1 MFVNFFIKRPIFASV
16 IAIVITLAGAICVPL
31 LPVAQ
36 FPPITPP
43 TVQVSA
49 NYIGA
54 SAEVVEETVTTPIEQ
69 EVNGVDGMIYMSST
83 SGSDGSMVLT
93 VTFDIGYDLDI
104 AALDVQNR
112 VQIAESK
119 LPAEVLRTGVKTR
132 KRSPNLTLVVNL
144 LSPKGTYD
152 QLFLSNYADIH
163 IKDALKRV
171 PGVGDVTIF
180 GARDYSMRIWLDPDK
195 LAGLGLAATDVAQ
208 AIRRQNIQVP
218 AGQIGEPPA
227 PSGQE
232 FQYPIIT
239 LGRLADVAQFEDI
252 IIRTRPDGSIL
263 RVKDVARVELGAQS
277 YTTFG
282 RLNSIDTIPVGIF
295 QLPGA
300 NSVEIAD
307 RVRAEMDRLS
317 RNFPK
322 DVEYK
327 IIYDTTRFVKES
339 IKEVVITLLFTMVL
353 VFLVVFI
360 FLQDWRVT
368 MIPGVTIPVS
378 LIGTFILLR
387 VLGFS
392 INTLTLFGLVLAVGL
407 VVDDA
412 IVVVENISRYIE
424 EKGMGARE
432 AAFAAMGEII
442 GPIIATTLV
451 LFAVFVPVAFIPGTS
466 GQLYR
471 QFALTIAAAVG
482 ISTINALTL
491 SPALSAILLRP
502 DTKQRGWFFR
512 LYNRGYDWF
521 ARFYHSLTRILI
533 RGRVWVIGLFLLFVA
548 FTYVMFQVV
557 PTSFLPQE
565 DRGYF
570 IVTQVGPEGS
580 SLERTGQV
588 LDRVSQIVRQTP
600 GVADVMAVAG
610 YNLLTGTSAP
620 NWAVAWVVL
629 KPWSERR
636 TAETRVDNIIG
647 KVQGELAGIQE
658 AFVAAFIPPAI
669 PGLGSLGGFEFQL
682 EDQGGK
688 GLEALA
694 EVTQELVAKGNQQP
708 ELLGL
713 FSSFRIDMPQLYVDL
728 DRTKTR
734 NLGLTLTDV
743 FDTLQTYLGSLYV
756 NDFNKFG
763 RVYRVY
769 LQAEQSQRATPE
781 DINLLYVRKPTGEM
795 VPLST
800 LVTMRREVG
809 PQAIT
814 HFNLFRSAQIN
825 GMATLG
831 YSSREAIDAM
841 KRLAAA
847 VLPEGL
853 GYAWSGTAYQE
864 LKTGGQTAI
873 ILALSL
879 VFVFLFLAAQ
889 YESWVL
895 PLMIMLA
902 VPLAMLGALNALWLR
917 GIAND
922 VYCQIGLVMLVGLA
936 SKNSILIVEF
946 ARRRREA
953 GLSITEAAMDAARVR
968 LRPVLMTAFTFILGV
983 MPMVIATGAGA
994 ASRNSL
1000 GTTVFGGMLVA
1011 TMLSLGLVPVL
1022 FVVLEGLRERVLRYR
1037 GKSLPAAAGEDQGD
1051 SDQQPPSGED

>member
-16 IAIVITLAGAICVPL
+16 IAIVITLAGAICLFL

-54 SAEVVEETVTTPIEQ
+54 NAEVVEQTVTTPIEQ
-69 EVNGVDGMIYMSST
+69 KVNGVNGMLYMSST
-83 SGSDGSMVLT
+83 SASDGTMNLT

-112 VQIAESK
+112 VQIAEAK
-119 LPAEVLRTGVKTR
+119 LPPEVTRTGVKTT

-144 LSPKGTYD
+144 ISPEGKYD
-152 QLFLSNYADIH
+152 QLFLSNYADIY
-163 IKDALKRV
+163 IRDTLKRV
-171 PGVGDVTIF
+171 PGVGEVTVF
-180 GARDYSMRIWLDPDK
+180 GSRDYSMRIWLDPVK
-195 LAGLGLAATDVAQ
+195 LAGLRLAANDVAE
-208 AIRRQNIQVP
+208 AVRGQNLQVA

-227 PSGQE
+227 PPSQE
-232 FQYPIIT
+232 LQYPIVT
-239 LGRLADVAQFEDI
+239 LGRLEDVSQFEDI
-252 IIRTRPDGSIL
+252 IIRTRPDGSVL
-263 RVKDVARVELGAQS
+263 RLKDVARVELGAQS
-277 YTTFG
+277 YNSFG
-282 RLNSIDTIPVGIF
+282 RLNSIQTIPIGIF

-300 NSVEIAD
+300 NSVELAD
-307 RVRAEMDRLS
+307 RVRVAMDRLAQS
-317 RNFPK
+317 FPPGI
-322 DVEYK
+322 EYK
-327 IIYDTTRFVKES
+327 IIYDTTLFVKES
-339 IKEVVITLLFTMVL
+339 IKEVIITLFFTMAL
-353 VFLVVFI
+353 VFLVAFI

-368 MIPGVTIPVS
+368 LIPGVTIPVS
-378 LIGTFILLR
+378 LVGTFILLKS
-387 VLGFS
+387 LGFS
-392 INTLTLFGLVLAVGL
+392 INTLTLFGLILAVGL

-424 EKGMGARE
+424 EKGMSPRQ
-432 AAFAAMGEII
+432 AASAAMGEII

-451 LFAVFVPVAFIPGTS
+451 LFAVFIPVAFFPGTS

-471 QFALTIAAAVG
+471 QFALTIAGAVG

-491 SPALSAILLRP
+491 SPALSSLLLRSGE
-502 DTKQRGWFFR
+502 KKHGWFFR
-512 LYNRGYDWF
+512 LYNRGYEWF
-521 ARFYHSLTRILI
+521 ARSYHRWIEFLIL
-533 RGRVWVIGLFLLFVA
+533 RWRWVMVLFLVLLA
-548 FTYVMFQVV
+548 CTLIMFQVV
-557 PTSFLPQE
+557 ATAFLPQE

-570 IVTQVGPEGS
+570 LVTQVGPEGT
-580 SLERTGQV
+580 SLQRTGQV
-588 LDRVSQIVRQTP
+588 LDRVSDILQNTP
-600 GVADVMAVAG
+600 GVGNVMAVAG
-610 YNLLTGTSAP
+610 YNLLTGTGAP

-636 TAETRVDNIIG
+636 SAEMSLEAILDKVNQQFTAI
-647 KVQGELAGIQE
+647 QGAY
-658 AFVAAFIPPAI
+658 VAAFIPPSI
-669 PGLGSLGGFEFQL
+669 PGLGTLGGFQFELQ
-682 EDQGGK
+682 DRSNK

-694 EVTQELVAKGNQQP
+694 QVTQEVIQQGNQQP
-708 ELLGL
+708 GLTGL
-713 FSSFRIDMPQLYVDL
+713 FSSFRIDMPQLFVDL
-728 DRTKTR
+728 DRTKTQT
-734 NLGLTLTDV
+734 LGLSLPEV

-769 LQAEQSQRATPE
+769 LQAEKSQRANPE
-781 DINLLYVRKPTGEM
+781 DIDLLYVRKKSGEM

-800 LVTMRREVG
+800 LVQVRRQVG

-825 GMATLG
+825 GMAAPG
-831 YSSREAIDAM
+831 FSSGEGIEAM
-841 KRLAAA
+841 TKLAAE
-847 VLPEGL
+847 VLPEGM
-853 GYAWSGTAYQE
+853 GYEWSGTAYQE
-864 LKTGGQTAI
+864 LKTGGQAPI

-879 VFVFLFLAAQ
+879 IFVFLFLAAQ
-889 YESWVL
+889 YESWVM

-902 VPLAMLGALNALWLR
+902 VPLAMLGALSTLWLR

-946 ARRRREA
+946 ARQRRKA
-953 GLSITEAAMDAARVR
+953 GLAIVEAAVEAARVR

-983 MPMVIATGAGA
+983 IPMVIATGAGA

-1000 GTTVFGGMLVA
+1000 GTTVFGGMLIA
-1011 TMLSLGLVPVL
+1011 TLLSLGLVPVL
-1022 FVVLEGLRERVLRYR
+1022 FVVLERLRERILRYR
-1037 GKSLPAAAGEDQGD
+1037 GKSQD
-1051 SDQQPPSGED
+1051 SP

>member
-1 MFVNFFIKRPIFASV
+1 MFVKFFIDRPIFASV
-16 IAIVITLAGAICVPL
+16 IAIVITLAGGICVFL

-54 SAEVVEETVTTPIEQ
+54 SAKVVEETVTTPIEQ

-83 SGSDGSMVLT
+83 SASDGTMNLT
-93 VTFDIGYDLDI
+93 VTFEIGHDLDI

-112 VQIAESK
+112 VQIAEAK
-119 LPAEVLRTGVKTR
+119 LPPEVLRTGVKTR

-144 LSPKGTYD
+144 LSPQGTYD
-152 QLFLSNYADIH
+152 QLFLSNYADIY
-163 IKDALKRV
+163 IKDTLKRV

-195 LAGLGLAATDVAQ
+195 LAGVGLAATEVAQ
-208 AIRRQNIQVP
+208 AIRRQNLQVP

-239 LGRLADVAQFEDI
+239 QGRLADVSQFEDI

-277 YTTFG
+277 YNSFG
-282 RLNSIDTIPVGIF
+282 RLNSIDTIPIGIF

-300 NSVEIAD
+300 NSVEVAD
-307 RVRAEMDRLS
+307 RVRAEMDRLG
-317 RNFPK
+317 RNFPQ

-339 IKEVVITLLFTMVL
+339 IQEVILTLFFTMAL
-353 VFLVVFI
+353 VFLVTFI

-378 LIGTFILLR
+378 LVGTFILLR
-387 VLGFS
+387 TLGFS

-412 IVVVENISRYIE
+412 IVVVENTTRYME
-424 EKGMGARE
+424 EKGLGARQ
-432 AAFAAMGEII
+432 AAYQAMGEII

-451 LFAVFVPVAFIPGTS
+451 LFAVFVPVAFLPGTS

-491 SPALSAILLRP
+491 SPALCALLLRP
-502 DTKQRGWFFR
+502 GEKQHGWFFR
-512 LYNRGYDWF
+512 LYNQGYDWF
-521 ARFYHSLTRILI
+521 ARTYHRLTKTLI
-533 RGRVWVIGLFLLFVA
+533 QYRVWVIGIFLLLVA
-548 FTYVMFQVV
+548 FTYVMFLVV

-580 SLERTGQV
+580 SLERTSQV
-588 LDRVSQIVRQTP
+588 LDRVSQILRGTP
-600 GVADVMAVAG
+600 GVENVMAVAG
-610 YNLLTGTSAP
+610 YNLLTGTGAP

-636 TAETRVDNIIG
+636 SAETNLENILG
-647 KVQGELAGIQE
+647 SVQGKFAGIQE
-658 AFVAAFIPPAI
+658 AYVAAFIPPAI

-682 EDQGGK
+682 QDQGGK
-688 GLEALA
+688 GLESLA
-694 EVTQELVAKGNQQP
+694 EATQEMIAAGNQRPQ
-708 ELLGL
+708 LQGL

-734 NLGLTLTDV
+734 NLGLAVTDV

-769 LQAEQSQRATPE
+769 LQAEQSQRADPQ
-781 DINLLYVRKPTGEM
+781 DITRLYVRKDTGQM

-800 LVTMRREVG
+800 LVQLRREVG

-825 GMATLG
+825 GRSAPG
-831 YSSREAIDAM
+831 YSSRQGIDAM
-841 KRLAAA
+841 EGLAAA
-847 VLPEGL
+847 VLPEGM

-864 LKTGGQTAI
+864 LKTGGQTPI

-879 VFVFLFLAAQ
+879 IFVFLFLAAQ

-902 VPLAMLGALNALWLR
+902 VPLAMLGALNALWVR

-953 GLSITEAAMDAARVR
+953 GLSITEAAMDAAQVR

-983 MPMVIATGAGA
+983 LPMVIATGAGA

-1022 FVVLEGLRERVLRYR
+1022 FVVLENLRERVLRHR
-1037 GKSLPAAAGEDQGD
+1037 GKSLPPEEGQEEAG
-1051 SDQQPPSGED
+1051 SRQPPPSTEE

>member
-1 MFVNFFIKRPIFASV
+1 MFVNFFINRPIFASV
-16 IAIVITLAGAICVPL
+16 IAIIITLAGAICIPM
-31 LPVAQ
+31 LPIAQ

-69 EVNGVDGMIYMSST
+69 EVNGVNGMLYMSSV
-83 SGSDGSMVLT
+83 SASDGGMSLT
-93 VTFDIGYDLDI
+93 VTFDIGTDLDI

-119 LPAEVLRTGVKTR
+119 LPPEVLRVGVKTS
-132 KRSPNLTLVVNL
+132 KRSPTLTLVVNL
-144 LSPKGTYD
+144 LSPRGEYD
-152 QLFLSNYADIH
+152 ELFLGNYADIY
-163 IKDALKRV
+163 IKDTLKRV
-171 PGVGDVTIF
+171 PGVGDVVIF
-180 GARDYSMRIWLDPDK
+180 GARDYSMRIWLDPNK
-195 LAGLGLAATDVAQ
+195 LAGLGLAASDVAQ
-208 AIRRQNIQVP
+208 AVRRQNQQVA

-227 PSGQE
+227 PTGQE
-232 FQYPIIT
+232 FTYPIIT
-239 LGRLADVAQFEDI
+239 QGRLADVSQFEDI
-252 IIRTRPDGSIL
+252 IIRTRPDGSVL

-277 YTTFG
+277 YTRFG
-282 RLNSIDTIPVGIF
+282 RLNGIETIPIGIF

-300 NSVEIAD
+300 NSVELAD
-307 RVRAEMDRLS
+307 QVRAEMERLA

-322 DVEYK
+322 GVEYK

-339 IKEVVITLLFTMVL
+339 IKEVIITLFFTMAL
-353 VFLVVFI
+353 VFLVAFI

-368 MIPGVTIPVS
+368 MIPGITIPVS
-378 LIGTFILLR
+378 LVGTFILLR
-387 VLGFS
+387 ALGFS

-412 IVVVENISRYIE
+412 IVVVENITRLME
-424 EKGMGARE
+424 EQGLSARE
-432 AAFAAMGEII
+432 AAYQGMGEIV

-451 LFAVFVPVAFIPGTS
+451 LFAVFVPVAFLPGTS

-491 SPALSAILLRP
+491 SPALSALLLRP
-502 DTKQRGWFFR
+502 GEKRRGWFFR
-512 LYNRGYDWF
+512 LYNRGFAWF
-521 ARFYHSLTRILI
+521 TRSYQKWTRLLI
-533 RGRVWVIGLFLLFVA
+533 THWRWVIALFLVLVM
-548 FTYVMFQVV
+548 FTYVMFRVV
-557 PTSFLPQE
+557 STSFLPQE

-570 IVTQVGPEGS
+570 IVSVTGPEGS
-580 SLERTGQV
+580 SLQRTGQV
-588 LDRVSQIVRQTP
+588 LDRVSGILKKTS
-600 GVADVMAVAG
+600 GIDDVMAVG
-610 YNLLTGTSAP
+610 GFNVLTFTTAP

-636 TAETRVDNIIG
+636 SAEMQLDAILG
-647 KVQGELAGIQE
+647 KVRGEFAGIQE

-669 PGLGSLGGFEFQL
+669 PGLGTLGGFQFELQ
-682 EDQGGK
+682 DRSGK
-688 GLEALA
+688 GLGALSQ
-694 EVTQELVAKGNQQP
+694 VTQELIQKGNQSTD
-708 ELLGL
+708 LMGL
-713 FSSFRIDMPQLYVDL
+713 FSGFRMDMPQLYVDL
-728 DRTKTR
+728 DRTKTMT
-734 NLGLTLTDV
+734 LGLPLTDV

-769 LQAEQSQRATPE
+769 LQAEQAQRANPA
-781 DINLLYVRKPTGEM
+781 DISRLYVRKQNGEM

-800 LVTMRREVG
+800 LVQVSREVG

-825 GMATLG
+825 GMPAPG
-831 YSSREAIDAM
+831 FSSSEGIEAM
-841 KRLAAA
+841 KKLAAA
-847 VLPEGL
+847 ILPEGM
-853 GYAWSGTAYQE
+853 GYEWSGTAYQE
-864 LKTGGQTAI
+864 LKTGGQAPI
-873 ILALSL
+873 ILVLSL
-879 VFVFLFLAAQ
+879 IFVFLFLAAQ
-889 YESWVL
+889 YESWVM
-895 PLMIMLA
+895 PLMIILA
-902 VPLAMLGALNALWLR
+902 VPLAMLGALSALWSR

-953 GLSITEAAMDAARVR
+953 GLSIEQAAMDAARVR

-983 MPMVIATGAGA
+983 VPMVIATGAGA

-1022 FVVLEGLRERVLRYR
+1022 YVVLERLRERVLLYR
-1037 GKSLPAAAGEDQGD
+1037 GKSLPFDEEGKKSD
-1051 SDQQPPSGED
+1051 SHRQPPSSDG

>member
-16 IAIVITLAGAICVPL
+16 IAIIITLAGAICIPL

-49 NYIGA
+49 NYTGA
-54 SAEVVEETVTTPIEQ
+54 SAEVVEQTVATPIEQ
-69 EVNGVDGMIYMSST
+69 EVNGVNGMLYMSSV
-83 SGSDGSMVLT
+83 SASDGSMNLT
-93 VTFDIGYDLDI
+93 VTFEIGYDLDI

-112 VQIAESK
+112 VQIAQAK
-119 LPAEVLRTGVKTR
+119 LPPEVVREGVKTQ
-132 KRSPNLTLVVNL
+132 KRSPDLTLVVNL
-144 LSPKGTYD
+144 LSPSGKYD
-152 QLFLSNYADIH
+152 DLFLSNYADIY
-163 IKDALKRV
+163 IKDVLKRV
-171 PGVGDVTIF
+171 PGVGDVVIF
-180 GARDYSMRIWLDPDK
+180 GSRDYSMRIWLDPNK
-195 LAGLGLAATDVAQ
+195 LAGLGLAASDVAQ
-208 AIRRQNIQVP
+208 AVRQQNQQVA

-227 PSGQE
+227 PRGQE

-239 LGRLADVAQFEDI
+239 LGRLTDVSQFEDI
-252 IIRTRPDGSIL
+252 IIRTRADGSVL

-277 YTTFG
+277 YDRFG
-282 RLNSIDTIPVGIF
+282 RLNGIDTMPIGIF

-300 NSVEIAD
+300 NSVELAD

-317 RNFPK
+317 RNFPQG
-322 DVEYK
+322 VEYK

-339 IKEVVITLLFTMVL
+339 IKEVIITLFFTMAL
-353 VFLVVFI
+353 VFLVTFI

-378 LIGTFILLR
+378 LVGTFALLQA
-387 VLGFS
+387 LGFS

-412 IVVVENISRYIE
+412 IVVVENITRLME
-424 EKGMGARE
+424 EKGLSARE
-432 AAFAAMGEII
+432 AAFQGMGEIV
-442 GPIIATTLV
+442 GPIIATSLV
-451 LFAVFVPVAFIPGTS
+451 LFAVFVPVAFLPGTS

-471 QFALTIAAAVG
+471 QFALTIAGAVG

-491 SPALSAILLRP
+491 SPALSAILLRSGE
-502 DTKQRGWFFR
+502 KRHGWFFR
-512 LYNRGYDWF
+512 LYNRGFAWF
-521 ARFYHSLTRILI
+521 TRSYQEWTRRFINRRRWVMAAFLIL
-533 RGRVWVIGLFLLFVA
+533 LA
-548 FTYVMFQVV
+548 CTYVMFQVV
-557 PTSFLPQE
+557 STSFLPQE

-570 IVTQVGPEGS
+570 IVTVTGPEAS
-580 SLERTGQV
+580 SLQRTGQV
-588 LDRVSQIVRQTP
+588 LDGVSGILKKTP
-600 GVADVMAVAG
+600 GIADVMAVAG
-610 YNLLTGTSAP
+610 FNVLTFTTAP

-636 TAETRVDNIIG
+636 TADLSLEGILKRVR
-647 KVQGELAGIQE
+647 QEFATIQE
-658 AFVAAFIPPAI
+658 AYVAAFIPPAI
-669 PGLGSLGGFEFQL
+669 PGLGTLGGFQFEMQ
-682 EDQGGK
+682 DRSGK
-688 GLEALA
+688 GLDALA
-694 EVTQELVAKGNQQP
+694 QVTQDLIQRGNQRP

-713 FSSFRIDMPQLYVDL
+713 FSGFRIDMPQLFVDL

-734 NLGLTLTDV
+734 TLGLPLTDV

-769 LQAEQSQRATPE
+769 LQAEQEQRADPG
-781 DINLLYVRKPTGEM
+781 DISRLYVRKDTGDM

-800 LVTMRREVG
+800 LVHVRRELG

-825 GMATLG
+825 GMAAPG
-831 YSSREAIDAM
+831 YSSGEGIEAM
-841 KRLAAA
+841 KKLAAA
-847 VLPEGL
+847 VLPEGF
-853 GYAWSGTAYQE
+853 GYEWSGTAYQE
-864 LKTGGQTAI
+864 LKTGGQAPI

-889 YESWVL
+889 YESWVM

-902 VPLAMLGALNALWLR
+902 VPLAMLGALSALWAR
-917 GIAND
+917 SIAND

-953 GLSITEAAMDAARVR
+953 GLSIVEAAMEAARVR

-983 MPMVIATGAGA
+983 VPMVIATGAGA

-1022 FVVLEGLRERVLRYR
+1022 FVVLERMREKVFHMR
-1037 GKSLPAAAGEDQGD
+1037 GKPLPTDVELESRKPGK
-1051 SDQQPPSGED
+1051 PPADPDG

>member
-1 MFVNFFIKRPIFASV
+1 MFVKFFINRPIFASV
-16 IAIVITLAGAICVPL
+16 IAIVITLAGGICIFL

-83 SGSDGSMVLT
+83 SANDGSMVLT
-93 VTFDIGYDLDI
+93 VTFETGYDLDI

-119 LPAEVLRTGVKTR
+119 LPPEVLRTGVKTK

-144 LSPKGTYD
+144 LSPQGTYD

-195 LAGLGLAATDVAQ
+195 LAGVGLAATDVAQ
-208 AIRRQNIQVP
+208 AIRRQNLQVP

-239 LGRLADVAQFEDI
+239 QGRLADVSQFEDI

-263 RVKDVARVELGAQS
+263 RIKDVARVELGAQS
-277 YTTFG
+277 YSSFG
-282 RLNSIDTIPVGIF
+282 RLNGIDTIPIGIF

-300 NSVEIAD
+300 NSVEVAD
-307 RVRAEMDRLS
+307 RVRAEMDRLA
-317 RNFPK
+317 RNFPQ

-339 IKEVVITLLFTMVL
+339 IQEVILTLFFTMAL
-353 VFLVVFI
+353 VFLVTFI

-378 LIGTFILLR
+378 LVGTFMLLR
-387 VLGFS
+387 ALGFS

-412 IVVVENISRYIE
+412 IVVVENTTRYME
-424 EKGMGARE
+424 EKGLGARQ
-432 AAFAAMGEII
+432 AAFEAMGEII

-451 LFAVFVPVAFIPGTS
+451 LFAVFVPVAFLPGTS

-491 SPALSAILLRP
+491 SPALCALLLRP
-502 DTKQRGWFFR
+502 GEKQRGWFFR

-521 ARFYHSLTRILI
+521 AQSYHGWTKTLI
-533 RGRVWVIGLFLLFVA
+533 RRRGWVIGIFLLLLV
-548 FTYVMFQVV
+548 FTYAMFQVV
-557 PTSFLPQE
+557 PTSFLPEE

-580 SLERTGQV
+580 SLERTGRV
-588 LDRVSQIVRQTP
+588 LDRVSQILRRTP
-600 GVADVMAVAG
+600 GIDNVMAVTG

-629 KPWSERR
+629 DPWSERR
-636 TAETRVDNIIG
+636 TAETKLENILA
-647 KVQGELAGIQE
+647 KVQGKFADIQE
-658 AFVAAFIPPAI
+658 AYVAAFIPPAI

-682 EDQGGK
+682 QDQGGK
-688 GLEALA
+688 GLESLA
-694 EVTQELVAKGNQQP
+694 EATQDLIAQGNQRPQ
-708 ELLGL
+708 LQGL
-713 FSSFRIDMPQLYVDL
+713 FSSFSIQLPQLFVDL

-734 NLGLTLTDV
+734 NLGLEVTDV

-769 LQAEQSQRATPE
+769 LQAEQSQRA
-781 DINLLYVRKPTGEM
+781 G
-795 VPLST
+795 
-800 LVTMRREVG
+800 G
-809 PQAIT
+809 
-814 HFNLFRSAQIN
+814 RSVLIADV
-825 GMATLG
+825 L
-831 YSSREAIDAM
+831 REARD
-841 KRLAAA
+841 R
-847 VLPEGL
+847 
-853 GYAWSGTAYQE
+853 
-864 LKTGGQTAI
+864 
-873 ILALSL
+873 
-879 VFVFLFLAAQ
+879 
-889 YESWVL
+889 
-895 PLMIMLA
+895 
-902 VPLAMLGALNALWLR
+902 
-917 GIAND
+917 
-922 VYCQIGLVMLVGLA
+922 
-936 SKNSILIVEF
+936 
-946 ARRRREA
+946 
-953 GLSITEAAMDAARVR
+953 TER
-968 LRPVLMTAFTFILGV
+968 
-983 MPMVIATGAGA
+983 
-994 ASRNSL
+994 
-1000 GTTVFGGMLVA
+1000 
-1011 TMLSLGLVPVL
+1011 
-1022 FVVLEGLRERVLRYR
+1022 
-1037 GKSLPAAAGEDQGD
+1037 
-1051 SDQQPPSGED
+1051 

>member
-1 MFVNFFIKRPIFASV
+1 MFVKFFIDRPIFAAV
-16 IAIVITLAGAICVPL
+16 IAIVITLAGGICIFL

-69 EVNGVDGMIYMSST
+69 EVNGVDGMLYMSST
-83 SGSDGSMVLT
+83 SSSDGGMNLT
-93 VTFDIGYDLDI
+93 VTFDIGHDLDI

-119 LPAEVLRTGVKTR
+119 LPPEVLRTGVKTR

-144 LSPKGTYD
+144 LSPQGTYD
-152 QLFLSNYADIH
+152 QLFLSNYADIYV
-163 IKDALKRV
+163 KDALKRV

-195 LAGLGLAATDVAQ
+195 LAGVGLAATDVAQ
-208 AIRRQNIQVP
+208 AVRRQNLQVS

-227 PSGQE
+227 PAGQE
-232 FQYPIIT
+232 FQYPILT
-239 LGRLADVAQFEDI
+239 LGRLTEVSQFEDI
-252 IIRTRPDGSIL
+252 IVRTQPDGSIL
-263 RVKDVARVELGAQS
+263 QVKDVARVELGAQS
-277 YTTFG
+277 YSSFG
-282 RLNSIDTIPVGIF
+282 RLNSIDTMPIGIF

-300 NSVEIAD
+300 NSVEVAD

-317 RNFPK
+317 KNFPS

-339 IKEVVITLLFTMVL
+339 IKEVILTLFFTMIL
-353 VFLVVFI
+353 VFLVTFI

-368 MIPGVTIPVS
+368 MIPGVAIPVS
-378 LIGTFILLR
+378 LVGTFALLQ

-412 IVVVENISRYIE
+412 IVVVENISRYME
-424 EKGMGARE
+424 EKGLGARQ
-432 AAFAAMGEII
+432 AAYQAMGEII

-451 LFAVFVPVAFIPGTS
+451 LFAVFVPVAFLPGTS

-482 ISTINALTL
+482 ISTLNALTL
-491 SPALSAILLRP
+491 SPALGAILMRP
-502 DTKQRGWFFR
+502 GARQRGWFFR
-512 LYNRGYDWF
+512 LYNRGYDRF
-521 ARFYHSLTRILI
+521 ALSYHQWTKILI
-533 RGRVWVIGLFLLFVA
+533 RRRVWVIGVFLLLVA
-548 FTYVMFQVV
+548 FTYLMFRVV
-557 PTSFLPQE
+557 PTSFLPEE

-588 LDRVSQIVRQTP
+588 LDRVSRILRRTP
-600 GVADVMAVAG
+600 GIENVMAVAG

-636 TAETRVDNIIG
+636 TAETTLENILA
-647 KVQGELAGIQE
+647 KVQEDFADIRE
-658 AFVAAFIPPAI
+658 AYVGAFIPPGI
-669 PGLGSLGGFEFQL
+669 PGLGVFGGFEFQL
-682 EDQGGK
+682 QDQGGV
-688 GLEALA
+688 GLESLA
-694 EVTQELVAKGNQQP
+694 EVTQELIARGNQQP
-708 ELLGL
+708 ELQGL

-728 DRTKTR
+728 DRTKTK
-734 NLGLTLTDV
+734 NLGLAVTDV

-769 LQAEQSQRATPE
+769 LQAEPDQRATPQ
-781 DINLLYVRKPTGEM
+781 DITRLYVRKDTGEM
-795 VPLST
+795 VPLSS
-800 LVTMRREVG
+800 LVQLRRKVG

-814 HFNLFRSAQIN
+814 HFNLFRSAQIS
-825 GMATLG
+825 GRAAPG
-831 YSSREAIDAM
+831 YSSREGMEAM
-841 KRLAAA
+841 TRLAAT
-847 VLPEGL
+847 VLPEGM
-853 GYAWSGTAYQE
+853 GFAWSGTAYQE
-864 LKTGGQTAI
+864 LKSGGQTFI
-873 ILALSL
+873 FLALSL

-953 GLSITEAAMDAARVR
+953 GLSISEAAVDAARVR

-983 MPMVIATGAGA
+983 IPMVIATGAGA

-1011 TMLSLGLVPVL
+1011 TLLSLGLVPVL
-1022 FVVLEGLRERVLRYR
+1022 FVVLETLRERVLGYR
-1037 GKSLPAAAGEDQGD
+1037 GKSLPAEKSHEEGD
-1051 SDQQPPSGED
+1051 SDYSA

>member
-1 MFVNFFIKRPIFASV
+1 MFVKFFIDRPIFASV
-16 IAIVITLAGAICVPL
+16 IAIVITLAGGICIFL

-54 SAEVVEETVTTPIEQ
+54 SADVVEETVTTPIEQ

-83 SGSDGSMVLT
+83 SANDGSMVLT
-93 VTFDIGYDLDI
+93 VTFETGYDLNI

-112 VQIAESK
+112 VQIAEAK
-119 LPAEVLRTGVKTR
+119 LPPEVLRTGVKTQ

-144 LSPKGTYD
+144 LSPQGTYD

-195 LAGLGLAATDVAQ
+195 LAGVGLAVTEVAQ
-208 AIRRQNIQVP
+208 AIRRQNLQVP

-239 LGRLADVAQFEDI
+239 QGRLADVSQFEDI

-277 YTTFG
+277 YSSFG
-282 RLNSIDTIPVGIF
+282 RLNGIKTIPIGIF

-300 NSVEIAD
+300 NSVEVAD
-307 RVRAEMDRLS
+307 RVRAEMDRLARS
-317 RNFPK
+317 FPQ
-322 DVEYK
+322 DVNYK
-327 IIYDTTRFVKES
+327 IIYDTTLFVTES
-339 IKEVVITLLFTMVL
+339 IYEVILTLFFTMAL
-353 VFLVVFI
+353 VFLVTFI
-360 FLQDWRVT
+360 FIQDWRVT

-378 LIGTFILLR
+378 LVGTFVLLR
-387 VLGFS
+387 TLGFS

-412 IVVVENISRYIE
+412 IVVVENTSRYME
-424 EKGMGARE
+424 EKGLGARQ
-432 AAFAAMGEII
+432 AAVRAMGEIV

-451 LFAVFVPVAFIPGTS
+451 LFAVFVPVAFLPGTS
-466 GQLYR
+466 GLLYR

-491 SPALSAILLRP
+491 SPALCALLLRP
-502 DTKQRGWFFR
+502 GEKQHGWFFR
-512 LYNRGYDWF
+512 LYNRGYDRF
-521 ARFYHSLTRILI
+521 ADAYHRWTRTLI
-533 RGRVWVIGLFLLFVA
+533 RHRVLVMVVFLLLLV
-548 FTYVMFQVV
+548 FTYMMFRVV
-557 PTSFLPQE
+557 PTSFLPEE

-570 IVTQVGPEGS
+570 LVTQVGPEGA
-580 SLERTGQV
+580 SLERTGRI
-588 LDRVSQIVRQTP
+588 LERVTGILRQTP
-600 GVADVMAVAG
+600 GIANVMSVAG
-610 YNLLTGTSAP
+610 YNILTGTSAP

-629 KPWSERR
+629 DPWSERG
-636 TAETRVDNIIG
+636 TAESLENILAQ
-647 KVQGELAGIQE
+647 VQEKFSAIQE
-658 AFVAAFIPPAI
+658 AYVSGFIPPAI
-669 PGLGSLGGFEFQL
+669 PGLGTLGGFEFQL
-682 EDQGGK
+682 QDQSGK
-688 GLEALA
+688 GVETLA
-694 EVTQELVAKGNQQP
+694 EVAQDLIARGNQQSQ
-708 ELLGL
+708 LQGL
-713 FSSFRIDMPQLYVDL
+713 FTSFRVDMPQLYVDL

-734 NLGLTLTDV
+734 NLGLEVTDV

-769 LQAEQSQRATPE
+769 LQAEQSQRADPE
-781 DINLLYVRKPTGEM
+781 DITRLYVRKHTGEM

-800 LVTMRREVG
+800 LVHLRREVG

-814 HFNLFRSAQIN
+814 HFNLFPSALIN
-825 GMATLG
+825 GRAAPG
-831 YSSREAIDAM
+831 YSSREGIDAM
-841 KRLAAA
+841 QRLAAS
-847 VLPEGL
+847 VLPEGM
-853 GYAWSGTAYQE
+853 GYAWSGSAYQE
-864 LKTGGQTAI
+864 LKAGGETYF

-889 YESWVL
+889 YESWVM

-902 VPLAMLGALNALWLR
+902 VPLAMLGALNALWVR

-953 GLSITEAAMDAARVR
+953 GLSITEAAVDAARTR

-983 MPMVIATGAGA
+983 IPMVIATGAGA

-1022 FVVLEGLRERVLRYR
+1022 FVVLENLRERVLRYR
-1037 GKSLPAAAGEDQGD
+1037 GKSLPMEEGQEEGD
-1051 SDQQPPSGED
+1051 SRQPPTED

>member
-1 MFVNFFIKRPIFASV
+1 
-16 IAIVITLAGAICVPL
+16 
-31 LPVAQ
+31 
-36 FPPITPP
+36 
-43 TVQVSA
+43 
-49 NYIGA
+49 A
-54 SAEVVEETVTTPIEQ
+54 SADVVEETVTTPIEQ

-83 SGSDGSMVLT
+83 SGNDGSMVLT
-93 VTFDIGYDLDI
+93 VTFETGYDLNI

-112 VQIAESK
+112 VQIAEAK
-119 LPAEVLRTGVKTR
+119 LPPEVLRTGVKTQ

-144 LSPKGTYD
+144 LSPQGTYD
-152 QLFLSNYADIH
+152 QLFLSNYADIR

-195 LAGLGLAATDVAQ
+195 LAGVGLSAAEVAQ
-208 AIRRQNIQVP
+208 AVRRQNLQVP
-218 AGQIGEPPA
+218 AGQIGQPPA

-239 LGRLADVAQFEDI
+239 QGRLADVSQFEDI
-252 IIRTRPDGSIL
+252 IVRTRADGSIL

-277 YTTFG
+277 YNSFG
-282 RLNSIDTIPVGIF
+282 RLNSIQTIPVGIF

-300 NSVEIAD
+300 NSVEVAD
-307 RVRAEMDRLS
+307 RVRAEMERLS
-317 RNFPK
+317 RNFPQ

-339 IKEVVITLLFTMVL
+339 ISEVILTLFFTMAL
-353 VFLVVFI
+353 VFLVTFI

-368 MIPGVTIPVS
+368 MIPGITIPVS
-378 LIGTFILLR
+378 LVGTFVLLR
-387 VLGFS
+387 TLGFS

-412 IVVVENISRYIE
+412 IVVVENISRYME
-424 EKGMGARE
+424 EKGLGARQ
-432 AAFAAMGEII
+432 AAYEAMGEII

-451 LFAVFVPVAFIPGTS
+451 LFAVFVPVAFLPGTS

-491 SPALSAILLRP
+491 SPALSALLLRAGEKP
-502 DTKQRGWFFR
+502 RGWFFR
-512 LYNRGYDWF
+512 LYNRGYDRF
-521 ARFYHSLTRILI
+521 AASYHRWTRSLVRH
-533 RGRVWVIGLFLLFVA
+533 RVWVIGIFLVLMA
-548 FTYVMFQVV
+548 FTYVMFLVV

-570 IVTQVGPEGS
+570 LVTQVGPEGS
-580 SLERTGQV
+580 SLERTGRV
-588 LDRVSQIVRQTP
+588 LDRVSNILRDTP
-600 GVADVMAVAG
+600 GIENVMAVAG
-610 YNLLTGTSAP
+610 YNLITGTSAP

-636 TAETRVDNIIG
+636 GAETSLEGILA
-647 KVQGELAGIQE
+647 KVQEKFAGIQE
-658 AFVAAFIPPAI
+658 AYVAAFIPPAI

-682 EDQGGK
+682 QDQEGK
-688 GLEALA
+688 GVESLA
-694 EVTQELVAKGNQQP
+694 EAAQELIARGNQQP
-708 ELLGL
+708 QLQGL
-713 FSSFRIDMPQLYVDL
+713 FSSFSVDMPQLYVDL

-734 NLGLTLTDV
+734 NLGLQVTDV

-769 LQAEQSQRATPE
+769 LQAEPGQRADPR
-781 DINLLYVRKPTGEM
+781 DITRLYVRKETGEM

-800 LVTMRREVG
+800 LVQLRREVG

-825 GMATLG
+825 GRAAPG
-831 YSSREAIDAM
+831 YSSREGIDAM
-841 KRLAAA
+841 QGLAAA
-847 VLPEGL
+847 VLPEGM

-864 LKTGGQTAI
+864 LKTGGQTPI

-889 YESWVL
+889 YESWVM

-902 VPLAMLGALNALWLR
+902 VPLAMLGALNALWVR

-953 GLSITEAAMDAARVR
+953 GLSIAEAALDAARVR

-983 MPMVIATGAGA
+983 IPMVFATGAGA

-1022 FVVLEGLRERVLRYR
+1022 FVVLENLRERVLRYR
-1037 GKSLPAAAGEDQGD
+1037 GKSLPPEKGQDEADADKL
-1051 SDQQPPSGED
+1051 PPTSEE

>member
-1 MFVNFFIKRPIFASV
+1 MFVKFFIDRPIFASV
-16 IAIVITLAGAICVPL
+16 IAIVITLAGGICIFL

-83 SGSDGSMVLT
+83 SANDGSMVLT
-93 VTFDIGYDLDI
+93 VTFETGYDLNI

-112 VQIAESK
+112 VQIAEAK
-119 LPAEVLRTGVKTR
+119 LPPEVLRTGVKTQ

-144 LSPKGTYD
+144 LSPQGTYD

-195 LAGLGLAATDVAQ
+195 LAGVGLAVTEVAQ
-208 AIRRQNIQVP
+208 AIRRQNLQVP

-239 LGRLADVAQFEDI
+239 QGRLADVSQFEDI

-277 YTTFG
+277 YSSFG
-282 RLNSIDTIPVGIF
+282 RLNGIDTIPIGIF

-300 NSVEIAD
+300 NSVEVAD
-307 RVRAEMDRLS
+307 RVRTEMDRLARS
-317 RNFPK
+317 FPQ
-322 DVEYK
+322 DVTYK
-327 IIYDTTRFVKES
+327 IIYDTTLFVTES
-339 IKEVVITLLFTMVL
+339 IYEVILTLFFTMAL
-353 VFLVVFI
+353 VFLVTFI
-360 FLQDWRVT
+360 FIQDWRVT

-378 LIGTFILLR
+378 LVGTFVLLR
-387 VLGFS
+387 TLGFS

-412 IVVVENISRYIE
+412 IVVVENTSRYME
-424 EKGMGARE
+424 EQGLGARQ
-432 AAFAAMGEII
+432 AAVRAMGEIV

-451 LFAVFVPVAFIPGTS
+451 LFAVFVPVAFLPGTS
-466 GQLYR
+466 GLLYR

-491 SPALSAILLRP
+491 SPALCALLLRP
-502 DTKQRGWFFR
+502 GEKQHGWFFR
-512 LYNRGYDWF
+512 LYNRGYDRF
-521 ARFYHSLTRILI
+521 ADAYHRWTRTLI
-533 RGRVWVIGLFLLFVA
+533 RHRVLVMVVFLLLLV
-548 FTYVMFQVV
+548 FTYMMFRVV
-557 PTSFLPQE
+557 PTSFLPEE

-570 IVTQVGPEGS
+570 LVTQVGPEGA
-580 SLERTGQV
+580 SLERTGRI
-588 LDRVSQIVRQTP
+588 LERVTGILRQTP
-600 GVADVMAVAG
+600 GIANVMSVAG

-629 KPWSERR
+629 DPWSERGA
-636 TAETRVDNIIG
+636 AESLENILAQ
-647 KVQGELAGIQE
+647 VQGKFAAIQE
-658 AFVAAFIPPAI
+658 AYVSGFIPPAI
-669 PGLGSLGGFEFQL
+669 PGLGTLGGFEFQL
-682 EDQGGK
+682 QDQSGK
-688 GLEALA
+688 GVETLA
-694 EVTQELVAKGNQQP
+694 EVAQDLIARGNQQSQ
-708 ELLGL
+708 LQGL
-713 FSSFRIDMPQLYVDL
+713 FTSFRVDMPQLYVDL

-734 NLGLTLTDV
+734 NLGLALTDV

-769 LQAEQSQRATPE
+769 LQAEQSQRADPE
-781 DINLLYVRKPTGEM
+781 DITRLYVRKDSGGM

-800 LVTMRREVG
+800 LVHLRREVG

-814 HFNLFRSAQIN
+814 HFNLFPSALIN
-825 GMATLG
+825 GRAAPG
-831 YSSREAIDAM
+831 YSSREGIDAM
-841 KRLAAA
+841 QRLAAS
-847 VLPEGL
+847 VLPEGM
-853 GYAWSGTAYQE
+853 GYAWSGSAYQE
-864 LKTGGQTAI
+864 LKAGGETYF

-889 YESWVL
+889 YESWVM
-895 PLMIMLA
+895 PLMIILA

-953 GLSITEAAMDAARVR
+953 GLSITEAAVDAARTR

-983 MPMVIATGAGA
+983 IPMVIATGAGA

-1022 FVVLEGLRERVLRYR
+1022 FVVLENIRERVLRYR
-1037 GKSLPAAAGEDQGD
+1037 GKSLPMEERQKEGD
-1051 SDQQPPSGED
+1051 SRQPPTED

>member
-1 MFVNFFIKRPIFASV
+1 MFVKFFIDRPIFASV
-16 IAIVITLAGAICVPL
+16 IAIVITLAGGICIFL

-83 SGSDGSMVLT
+83 SANDGSMVLT
-93 VTFDIGYDLDI
+93 VTFETGYDLNI

-112 VQIAESK
+112 VQIAEAK
-119 LPAEVLRTGVKTR
+119 LPPEVLRTGVKTQ

-144 LSPKGTYD
+144 LSPQGTYD

-195 LAGLGLAATDVAQ
+195 LAGVGLAVTEVAQ
-208 AIRRQNIQVP
+208 AIRRQNLQVP

-239 LGRLADVAQFEDI
+239 QGRLADVSQFEDI

-277 YTTFG
+277 YSSFG
-282 RLNSIDTIPVGIF
+282 RLNGIDTIPIGIF

-300 NSVEIAD
+300 NSVEVAD
-307 RVRAEMDRLS
+307 RVRTEMDRLARS
-317 RNFPK
+317 FPQ
-322 DVEYK
+322 DVDYK
-327 IIYDTTRFVKES
+327 IIYDTTLFVTES
-339 IKEVVITLLFTMVL
+339 IYEVILTLFFTMAL
-353 VFLVVFI
+353 VFLVTFI
-360 FLQDWRVT
+360 FIQDWRVT

-378 LIGTFILLR
+378 LVGTFVLLR
-387 VLGFS
+387 TLGFS

-412 IVVVENISRYIE
+412 IVVVENTSRYME
-424 EKGMGARE
+424 EQGLGARQ
-432 AAFAAMGEII
+432 AAVRAMGEIV

-451 LFAVFVPVAFIPGTS
+451 LFAVFVPVAFLPGTS
-466 GQLYR
+466 GLLYR

-491 SPALSAILLRP
+491 SPALCALLLRP
-502 DTKQRGWFFR
+502 GEKQHGWFFR
-512 LYNRGYDWF
+512 LYNRGYDRF
-521 ARFYHSLTRILI
+521 ADAYHRWTRTLI
-533 RGRVWVIGLFLLFVA
+533 RHRVLVMVVFLLLLV
-548 FTYVMFQVV
+548 FTYMMFRVV
-557 PTSFLPQE
+557 PTSFLPEE

-570 IVTQVGPEGS
+570 LVTQVGPEGA
-580 SLERTGQV
+580 SLERTGRI
-588 LDRVSQIVRQTP
+588 LERVTGILRQTP
-600 GVADVMAVAG
+600 GIANVMSVAG

-629 KPWSERR
+629 DPWSERGA
-636 TAETRVDNIIG
+636 AESLDNILAQ
-647 KVQGELAGIQE
+647 VQGKFAAIQE
-658 AFVAAFIPPAI
+658 AYVSGFIPPAI
-669 PGLGSLGGFEFQL
+669 PGLGTLGGFEFQL
-682 EDQGGK
+682 QDQSGK
-688 GLEALA
+688 GVETLA
-694 EVTQELVAKGNQQP
+694 EVAQDLIARGNQQSQ
-708 ELLGL
+708 LQGL
-713 FSSFRIDMPQLYVDL
+713 FTSFRVDMPQLYVDL

-734 NLGLTLTDV
+734 NLGLALTDV

-769 LQAEQSQRATPE
+769 LQAEQSQRADPE
-781 DINLLYVRKPTGEM
+781 DITRLYVRKDSGGM

-800 LVTMRREVG
+800 LVHLRREVG

-814 HFNLFRSAQIN
+814 HFNLFPSALIN
-825 GMATLG
+825 GRAAPG
-831 YSSREAIDAM
+831 YSSREGIDAM
-841 KRLAAA
+841 QRLAAS
-847 VLPEGL
+847 VLPEGM
-853 GYAWSGTAYQE
+853 GYAWSGSAYQE
-864 LKTGGQTAI
+864 LKAGGETYF

-889 YESWVL
+889 YESWVM
-895 PLMIMLA
+895 PLMIILA

-953 GLSITEAAMDAARVR
+953 GLSITEAAVDAARTR

-983 MPMVIATGAGA
+983 IPMVIATGAGA

-1022 FVVLEGLRERVLRYR
+1022 FVVLENIRERVLRYR
-1037 GKSLPAAAGEDQGD
+1037 GKSLPMEERQKEAD
-1051 SDQQPPSGED
+1051 SRQPPTED